1 MNAAPVEP
9 PPVPPEAPRVVAGAV
24 QPFFVWQLTKA
35 LGLRQRY
42 KYVQPRILREGGG
55 WKIVSPNCS
64 RNIDREGGEIDIALL
79 LPVVPEAAVSA
90 PVNGTESTG
99 ADVPRWQLHFR
110 DHARQ
115 AWVLC
120 LEGTQQAVLDRLVE
134 DEHREFWQ

>member
-9 PPVPPEAPRVVAGAV
+9 PPVPPEAPRVVAGNV

-42 KYVQPRILREGGG
+42 KYVQPRILREGAG
-55 WKIVSPNCS
+55 WKVVSPNCS
-64 RNIDREGGEIDIALL
+64 RNIDRAGGEIDIALL
-79 LPVVPEAAVSA
+79 LPALD
-90 PVNGTESTG
+90 G
-99 ADVPRWQLHFR
+99 PRWQLHCR

-120 LEGTQQAVLDRLVE
+120 LEGSQQAVLDRLVE